1 MAQPEITQTAADNLE
16 PKAQWQDS
24 EVDILLQ
31 HFIQNHAAIG
41 DSGNFSG
48 PTFNSAATAIN
59 SDETIQTM
67 GPPKTGNMV
76 KTKWTALKKYSIKS
90 RPTAMYLAFIW
101 TMCGELGLR
110 ALLLTVFGIHMLLQ
124 GGACGRHAFHPAT
137 TAPASIDVD
146 IDDVLDGGLA
156 LLDVD
161 GGSTSAGATGPS
173 DVPDMSADL
182 MMPPSAPFLATST
195 ATGSQSSKRVHTN
208 TLLNSMETSSYNS
221 GGTPMSSYADSP
233 QSSSLPLSS
242 TLAPL
247 SQPLSQPPALKKA
260 RVSMH
265 GSSQTGVS
273 STAKVAAKVTP
284 AATVMNMQ
292 GTINRLT
299 DVIERNMMAPSDL
312 PVVVVPTMISC
323 GLSILRGADGDLPV
337 AQRAN
342 LLQILLRSGGKNNL
356 AVYVGLEDNFEMHRA
371 FILRLLGSIQ

>member
-1 MAQPEITQTAADNLE
+1 MAQPEITQTAADNLK

-31 HFIQNHAAIG
+31 HFIWNHAAIG
-41 DSGNFSG
+41 DGGNFSG

-90 RPTAMYLAFIW
+90 RPIAMYPAFIG
-101 TMCGELGLR
+101 TMCGVPGLR
-110 ALLLTVFGIHMLLQ
+110 ALLLTAFGIHMLLQ
-124 GGACGRHAFHPAT
+124 GHDLQCAPFATKGGRYMMICIPSWEKTAVLVEGVPSTPAT
-137 TAPASIDVD
+137 AAPASIDVD

-161 GGSTSAGATGPS
+161 GGSTSAGAAGPS

-182 MMPPSAPFLATST
+182 MMPPQSALFLATST
-195 ATGSQSSKRVHTN
+195 TTGSQSSKRVRTN

-221 GGTPMSSYADSP
+221 SGTPMSSYANSP

-242 TLAPL
+242 TLVPS
-247 SQPLSQPPALKKA
+247 SQPSSQPPALKKA

-273 STAKVAAKVTP
+273 STAKVAAKITP
-284 AATVMNMQ
+284 VATVMNMQ

-312 PVVVVPTMISC
+312 PVVVVPTMISH

-337 AQRAN
+337 SQRAN
-342 LLQILLRSGGKNNL
+342 LC
-356 AVYVGLEDNFEMHRA
+356 
-371 FILRLLGSIQ
+371 